1 MPAAPS
7 TLDVLTDVNGR
18 FPLTL
23 YPSADG
29 GAIGRVRVR
38 PPAPWPATAEF
49 VFDNLRL
56 DSFESPE
63 LKLAVTYR
71 IPRP

>member
-1 MPAAPS
+1 
-7 TLDVLTDVNGR
+7 
-18 FPLTL
+18 
-23 YPSADG
+23 
-29 GAIGRVRVR
+29 VRVR